1 MARYNFISFSPED
14 VSQIIPFLAGKKLNI
29 AGFEEET
36 AQDLTDWIR
45 EAAGEVVFSDFT
57 GVLDFLIV
65 PVFWSGQAKQEHNQ
79 LVNKH
84 WIDDCLDA
92 GELLPVSYH
101 HLPLSPGGEDDRPL
115 AGVVTCLSG
124 YIARER
130 QFLNSLVQHLGGV
143 AQVLALFSW

>member
-1 MARYNFISFSPED
+1 MVY
-14 VSQIIPFLAGKKLNI
+14 
-29 AGFEEET
+29 
-36 AQDLTDWIR
+36 
-45 EAAGEVVFSDFT
+45 SDFT
-57 GVLDFLIV
+57 GVLDYFIV
-65 PVFWSGQAKQEHNQ
+65 PVLWSGQAKQRHHQ

-101 HLPLSPGGEDDRPL
+101 HLPLSGGGEGDRPL

-143 AQVLALFSW
+143 AQVLALFS